1 MPKQAKAKKE
11 QQLTRQRSR
20 AAYTNGASYRAN
32 RLSADPRRLLT
43 QPETSTPGDVL
54 ALQRTIG
61 NRATTRFVQTNLD
74 VNRLDSCRAPRLSS
88 IQHKKE
94 QSELRTKVATE
105 QDGFEVSSQF
115 KTQLHS
121 QSGRGRPLPDSIRAF
136 MEPRFNADF
145 SKVRVH
151 VGKNAA
157 QISRQINAKAF
168 THEQDIYFGAGAYRP
183 GSDAGKRLL
192 AHELTHVV
200 QQSTGTTLRREEETQ
215 AKLDLY
221 GVSNISKPMTT
232 LYGLRSQD
240 HLLIEA
246 DPSQLHGQNWID
258 VVLFEGAAYP
268 YTVKRD
274 DFNTFV
280 AATGIAVPT
289 VEDWFENK
297 EQSEQTQKSETETT
311 GYTDEETS
319 SGSESDEGSQIWSV
333 SRFRAETKA
342 GRLARRDKTL
352 KAIDKKL
359 GLFHYQKEQSKGSTS
374 DTELYESL
382 RILEAIFEELQTFT
396 YLWIEKVASG
406 NGKQQRRLDGMRA
419 FQALLKQQTLLSI
432 EKAIIIE
439 VVQRHLSS
447 EDIDTE
453 LLENSLGTFG
463 SSADLL
469 GGSGRGER
477 WEATTPETISG
488 GSFGLLFNLF
498 GLGIGSAKIHKEH
511 KDKKNAKKE
520 LELLKYKLQG
530 QDELFGA
537 TALLKKQVSQA
548 NKGLASDSVA
558 VGSSLNG
565 IFNAISTII
574 QGASSGATAA
584 MAGLLANVTFAV
596 GYGVGAIL
604 NLIQAGRDFYNIYK
618 RKKGQKAVARVIE
631 AYNQRLGNLH
641 DEINDAYERM
651 TDIAGDTSLS
661 LEEALTQTEQE
672 AKTIR
677 AHQDEIAT
685 LEARR
690 SAFVVSKRKQGA
702 GIKSVQATLN
712 LIGAAGG
719 TALTVAGIAA
729 AIGTG
734 AAAATLAA
742 AGPVGWALAGTALLG
757 ILAFAIGTKIK
768 QSIRRKNVK
777 RMRQEIG
784 FVNEYIDK
792 GTIDGV
798 PSPAYDEKGNRIA
811 KAARNVTFS
820 PSTRQYHAWHRFMVQ
835 PAGVK
840 VEKKGWFNRLISR
853 RKSGTLSMKGRRD
866 ALRAYLEKYDKQ
878 KAGQNAIEGIVTAL
892 GPGAAGDV
900 QVDVDDP
907 KNPGTKKTLTMRQV
921 MHGLL
926 QSYFPKDWQKMRS
939 SLLSEDERLRKGAE
953 QRFLSKLK
961 LS

>member
-1 MPKQAKAKKE
+1 
-11 QQLTRQRSR
+11 
-20 AAYTNGASYRAN
+20 
-32 RLSADPRRLLT
+32 
-43 QPETSTPGDVL
+43 
-54 ALQRTIG
+54 
-61 NRATTRFVQTNLD
+61 
-74 VNRLDSCRAPRLSS
+74 
-88 IQHKKE
+88 
-94 QSELRTKVATE
+94 
-105 QDGFEVSSQF
+105 
-115 KTQLHS
+115 
-121 QSGRGRPLPDSIRAF
+121 
-136 MEPRFNADF
+136 
-145 SKVRVH
+145 
-151 VGKNAA
+151 
-157 QISRQINAKAF
+157 
-168 THEQDIYFGAGAYRP
+168 
-183 GSDAGKRLL
+183 
-192 AHELTHVV
+192 
-200 QQSTGTTLRREEETQ
+200 
-215 AKLDLY
+215 
-221 GVSNISKPMTT
+221 
-232 LYGLRSQD
+232 
-240 HLLIEA
+240 
-246 DPSQLHGQNWID
+246 
-258 VVLFEGAAYP
+258 
-268 YTVKRD
+268 
-274 DFNTFV
+274 
-280 AATGIAVPT
+280 
-289 VEDWFENK
+289 
-297 EQSEQTQKSETETT
+297 
-311 GYTDEETS
+311 
-319 SGSESDEGSQIWSV
+319 
-333 SRFRAETKA
+333 
-342 GRLARRDKTL
+342 
-352 KAIDKKL
+352 
-359 GLFHYQKEQSKGSTS
+359 
-374 DTELYESL
+374 
-382 RILEAIFEELQTFT
+382 
-396 YLWIEKVASG
+396 
-406 NGKQQRRLDGMRA
+406 
-419 FQALLKQQTLLSI
+419 
-432 EKAIIIE
+432 
-439 VVQRHLSS
+439 
-447 EDIDTE
+447 
-453 LLENSLGTFG
+453 
-463 SSADLL
+463 
-469 GGSGRGER
+469 
-477 WEATTPETISG
+477 
-488 GSFGLLFNLF
+488 LFNLF

-690 SAFVVSKRKQGA
+690 SAFAVSKRKQGA

>member
-115 KTQLHS
+115 ETQLHS
-121 QSGRGRPLPDSIRAF
+121 QSGRGRPLPDSVRAF

-151 VGKNAA
+151 VGRNAA

-311 GYTDEETS
+311 DYTDEETS
-319 SGSESDEGSQIWSV
+319 SGSESDEGLQIWSV
-333 SRFRAETKA
+333 NRFRAETKA

-374 DTELYESL
+374 DVELYESL

-661 LEEALTQTEQE
+661 LEEALTQAEQE

-690 SAFVVSKRKQGA
+690 SAFAVSKRKQGA